1 MLKSMTSIKNIR
13 SSTSHKKTPSL
24 RHYKNLRKFF
34 LAHSFM
40 NPEVIKGPEGH
51 LKIIKPS
58 FSFGENIYDCYNH
71 EDTFFFIKLDITSMS
86 WKSFLIFLKFKMF

>member
-24 RHYKNLRKFF
+24 RHYENLRKFF

-40 NPEVIKGPEGH
+40 NPEVIKGH
-51 LKIIKPS
+51 KRPS
-58 FSFGENIYDCYNH
+58 QNYKTI
-71 EDTFFFIKLDITSMS
+71 FFF
-86 WKSFLIFLKFKMF
+86 W